1 MYDSGKIT
9 EQELLSLENVACP
22 SAGSCAGMY
31 TANTMASVAEA
42 YWHLIPREPHL
53 HLQKVIKGQNYAM
66 TPADK
71 FTA

>member
-42 YWHLIPREPHL
+42 IGISFPGAAHL
-53 HLQKVIKGQNYAM
+53 HLQKVIKGQRLTM